1 MSDEYGSMAAKP
13 STDDKEA
20 DTKESPSNDPAGAA
34 DGDKDEE
41 IARLGPNYR
50 RDPATNGLVYV
61 DPQTK
66 QEFVL
71 NDDKT
76 DWVPKSSSSVAGIL
90 RKYFVKCFTVSQFH
104 VFILFCKVLQI

>member
-13 STDDKEA
+13 STDDKEG
-20 DTKESPSNDPAGAA
+20 DTQESPSNEPAGAA
-34 DGDKDEE
+34 DSDKDEE

-50 RDPATNGLVYV
+50 RDPVTNGLVYV

-71 NDDKT
+71 NADKT

-90 RKYFVKCFTVSQFH
+90 CSVTVSQFH
-104 VFILFCKVLQI
+104 VFILF

>member
-1 MSDEYGSMAAKP
+1 MSDEYGSVAAKPASDEKEPSVEEDSPSSEAKP
-13 STDDKEA
+13 ST
-20 DTKESPSNDPAGAA
+20 A
-34 DGDKDEE
+34 DGGGEDEE

-71 NDDKT
+71 NADKT
-76 DWVPKSSSSVAGIL
+76 DWVPKTTADGTLTSLFLA
-90 RKYFVKCFTVSQFH
+90 KTVY
-104 VFILFCKVLQI
+104 